1 MERYGITVASKP
13 LNRKCIRLEI
23 RRGYGKWP
31 ENNEDSV
38 AKIWYSW
45 NPVAFVWEK
54 DRKGNRP
61 AWIDDRQF
69 AWYDRGAGIRHVDR

>member
-1 MERYGITVASKP
+1 MKP

-23 RRGYGKWP
+23 RRQYEGWYGKGDK
-31 ENNEDSV
+31 EDSV

-61 AWIDDRQF
+61 AWTDDRQF
-69 AWYDRGAGIRHVDR
+69 VWYERGSPVRQADR

>member
-1 MERYGITVASKP
+1 MKP

-23 RRGYGKWP
+23 RRGYGDK
-31 ENNEDSV
+31 EDSV

-45 NPVAFVWEK
+45 NPFAFVWEK

-61 AWIDDRQF
+61 AWTDDRQF
-69 AWYDRGAGIRHVDR
+69 AWYERGAGIRRVDR

>member
-1 MERYGITVASKP
+1 MKP

-23 RRGYGKWP
+23 RRGYGKGDK
-31 ENNEDSV
+31 EDSV

-45 NPVAFVWEK
+45 NPIAFVWEK

-61 AWIDDRQF
+61 AWIDDHQF
-69 AWYDRGAGIRHVDR
+69 AWYDRGAGIRRVDR